1 MGETTNISKM
11 AEKISDELFR
21 IFHWEQQGVTNH
33 NWECVLPEKHN
44 RKQHPSDV
52 VFSYNAPYSNERILI
67 NFDLKSY
74 KKDTIENKKNIIDS
88 INNLS
93 DSVECAKNSTEWL
106 EIYNIE
112 DEKTPIIYGSLFVF
126 NYDKKYKKNLYAV
139 IETSDKINIEKGVKL
154 YIFSPS
160 KILDLYSV
168 SQDILKLTGRNQKLN
183 NKDYSFYYPDLE
195 KRKNVIPSEDIC
207 PATIESFFGPWLIL
221 DYFKPN
227 TLEGDNTRGIT
238 EGYIIYYFDKGN
250 TVEEFVYLIDYL
262 FKFQLLKDNIQI
274 DIRGINSHEMASA
287 NWNNAKSTYGS
298 RYRNKELIAARL
310 GNTIF
315 SAIDLSVPQ
324 FCEIELG

>member
-11 AEKISDELFR
+11 AERISDELFR
-21 IFHWEQQGVTNH
+21 IFHWESIGIPNH
-33 NWECVLPEKHN
+33 NWQCVNQELHK
-44 RKQHPSDV
+44 RTTHPTDV
-52 VFSYNAPYSNERILI
+52 VFYYNAPYSNEKILI

-74 KKDTIENKKNIIDS
+74 KKTTIENKDKIVNA

-93 DSVECAKNSTEWL
+93 DSVECAKNSGDWL
-106 EIYNIE
+106 QVYNNE
-112 DEKTPIIYGSLFVF
+112 DEKTPTIYGSLFVF
-126 NYDKKYKKNLYAV
+126 NYDKQYKKNLYAV
-139 IETSDKINIEKGVKL
+139 LETYDKINIAKGVKIF
-154 YIFSPS
+154 IFSPL

-168 SQDILKLTGRNQKLN
+168 SDDILKLTGKNQKLN

-221 DYFKPN
+221 DYFQPN
-227 TLEGDNTRGIT
+227 KLEGENTRGIT

-274 DIRGINSHEMASA
+274 DIRGINSHERASN
-287 NWNNAKSTYGS
+287 NWKTAKNTYGS
-298 RYRNKELIAARL
+298 RYRSKELIAARL
-310 GNTIF
+310 GNTSF
-315 SAIDLSVPQ
+315 SAINLSIPQ
-324 FCEIELG
+324 FSEIELG